1 MSHLSTVKLNFLR
14 ELYLEAEANQRV
26 TLRALGNR
34 LGVSSPAVSRMAQ
47 RIVRRGL
54 ARRDGACG
62 LALTESGLRHAL
74 QAVRKQR
81 VLEAY
86 LMREVGYAWT
96 DVYAPAA
103 SLANHLPDE
112 MIERMFVQAG
122 KPTHCPHG
130 CPIPTRT
137 GQVTATPAQR
147 LCDLATGRAG
157 VVSRVSTHDAD
168 MLHYL
173 DSLGIR
179 PGAHVQFI
187 SRAPFDGPLNL
198 RVGDSQNGRD
208 CAIGPG
214 IVMHVWIA

>member
-1 MSHLSTVKLNFLR
+1 MSNLSTIKLDFLR

-26 TLRALGNR
+26 TLRALGDR
-34 LGVSSPAVSRMAQ
+34 LGVTSPAVSRMAQ

-62 LALTESGLRHAL
+62 LALTETGLRHAMH
-74 QAVRKQR
+74 AVRKQR

-86 LMREVGYAWT
+86 LMRELSYAWT

-103 SLANHLPDE
+103 ELANHLHDDV
-112 MIERMFVQAG
+112 IERMFAQAG

-137 GQVTATPAQR
+137 GQIARVAAQR
-147 LCDLATGRAG
+147 LTDLPIGASGFVA
-157 VVSRVSTHDAD
+157 RVSTHDAD
-168 MLHYL
+168 MLRYL

-179 PGAHVQFI
+179 PGAQVQFV

-198 RVGDSQNGRD
+198 RIGAGSAPQDH
-208 CAIGPG
+208 AIGPS
-214 IVMHVWIA
+214 IAAHVWVA